1 MRHRG
6 RGAALVVAE
15 SVSVAPFRSAR
26 QGVGAVVATVLGY
39 PVLSDL
45 ACCSIG
51 CLGDDVDEVRLQ
63 RFRKLEAFFTQQNA
77 NPRVGSAA
85 RTPTSSHHRQQTSW
99 AALQHVASGIRS
111 MTCDPPRERSL
122 SLRTISTSR
131 TVHRPK

>member
-15 SVSVAPFRSAR
+15 SVSVAPSRSAR

-39 PVLSDL
+39 LDLSDL
-45 ACCSIG
+45 VCSSAG

-85 RTPTSSHHRQQTSW
+85 RTPT
-99 AALQHVASGIRS
+99 
-111 MTCDPPRERSL
+111 RESQNTQPL
-122 SLRTISTSR
+122 ELRFHAKLGDEPE
-131 TVHRPK
+131 VELVLA